1 MRSVVVW
8 TVSVLMLLG
17 VSAVSNP
24 GVRGTAAAATGGEAS
39 GTTSSKP
46 GPRGGFHAGTAPA
59 HAHLTR
65 TATPPKLTPAQQ
77 HLQNL
82 ARNHW
87 RGGPYTA
94 GTLKGAREVRV
105 APSVGGTPTNTA
117 RSSRIPSAPND
128 FRAFRATGLVY
139 PTLPLYA
146 TAADVDEPSV
156 SNLGNVVFY
165 TGNKYAVES
174 TDSGHSFT
182 YISPFSFFTAPGGFC
197 CDQVTISEST
207 QSLTA
212 WELQGC
218 QVLGGP
224 DVCNSGDNTVRLAF
238 TNSLANLA
246 ADNWYWWDFT
256 AQTFGFPE
264 GYHLDYSHLALGAN
278 SLYWTVNVWDNTT
291 NCNGGSCFA
300 TAIIVRFTLSLLAA
314 QNDTYNFAYYSP
326 TQDGVWTPTDTRGG
340 TTEYWASVAN
350 CGIFCDQKIDVYRW
364 PEGTDFHGVSYS
376 EFDSFNGPLNGF
388 TYMNGGGYCPAA
400 DGGNWCARDDSR
412 VKTGW
417 QSGNTIG
424 FQWDAQQ
431 DGNFPYPYV
440 DQATFDVS
448 SGWPSFSANY
458 QIWNP
463 NYAWMYPGAGIDARG
478 HLGISLAIGGGT
490 WQTYGY
496 PGSQFAIADDVS
508 GGAYEYHYLDNG
520 SHSAAEW
527 GDYLTARPATG
538 EGSIGGNTWLAT
550 GYVEADGPYGIYTK
564 PSFYWLGRERDD
576 PFAPGAGAYNN
587 FFNEGTSQYANTGF
601 VYARSNCTCDYAV
614 YNNWGDGVSDPATNL
629 TPAPGFPLYYYT
641 YGTHA
646 YAEEGSYG
654 TTVSAYDNFNSSAV
668 SSTATA
674 TVSDAGLSASGTS
687 INTHEGATFKGVVAT
702 FSDADAYCSIADYS
716 ATIAWGDGAITN
728 GAIAWTGSGC
738 TYRVSGSHRYAE
750 EGSRAISV
758 QIKDVGGST
767 STTTGTAKVSDA
779 KLTSTGTTIAGTEA
793 VRLTTTVANFKD
805 ADPAGVSTDYAA
817 TINWGDNTS
826 SSGVISAVTGGFTVT
841 GTHTYVEG
849 KTYTVKTT
857 IKDHGASTVATS
869 TANIADP
876 PPIALRSFF

>member
-1 MRSVVVW
+1 
-8 TVSVLMLLG
+8 
-17 VSAVSNP
+17 
-24 GVRGTAAAATGGEAS
+24 
-39 GTTSSKP
+39 
-46 GPRGGFHAGTAPA
+46 
-59 HAHLTR
+59 
-65 TATPPKLTPAQQ
+65 
-77 HLQNL
+77 
-82 ARNHW
+82 
-87 RGGPYTA
+87 
-94 GTLKGAREVRV
+94 
-105 APSVGGTPTNTA
+105 
-117 RSSRIPSAPND
+117 
-128 FRAFRATGLVY
+128 
-139 PTLPLYA
+139 
-146 TAADVDEPSV
+146 
-156 SNLGNVVFY
+156 
-165 TGNKYAVES
+165 
-174 TDSGHSFT
+174 
-182 YISPFSFFTAPGGFC
+182 
-197 CDQVTISEST
+197 VTISDSAHN
-207 QSLTA
+207 LTA
-212 WELQGC
+212 WELQGDYL
-218 QVLGGP
+218 VPPGT
-224 DVCNSGDNTVRLAF
+224 NAVRLLF

-246 ADNWYWWDFT
+246 ADNWYWWEFT
-256 AQTFGFPE
+256 AQTFGFPQ
-264 GYHLDYSHLALGAN
+264 GYTLDYSHLALGAN
-278 SLYWTVNVWDNTT
+278 SLYWTVNVWDNTS
-291 NCNGGSCFA
+291 NCSGGSCFA

-314 QNDTYNFAYYSP
+314 QDDTYNFAYYSP

-376 EFDSFNGPLNGF
+376 EFHSFNGPLNGF
-388 TYMNGGGYCPAA
+388 TYMSGGGYCPAA

-478 HLGISLAIGGGT
+478 YLGISLAIGGGT

-508 GGAYEYHYLDNG
+508 GGAYEYHGLDNG
-520 SHSAAEW
+520 SASSNVW

-550 GYVEADGPYGIYTK
+550 GYVEVTNPPYSPFTK

-587 FFNEGTSQYANTGF
+587 FFNEGASQYANTGF
-601 VYARSNCTCDYAV
+601 IYARSNCTCDYAV

-641 YGTHA
+641 YGTHT

-674 TVSDAGLSASGTS
+674 TVSDAGLMASGTT
-687 INTHEGATFKGVVAT
+687 IKAREGTTFSRAVATFKDANSGSAAT
-702 FSDADAYCSIADYS
+702 EFT
-716 ATIAWGDGAITN
+716 ATITWGDGATS
-728 GAIAWTGSGC
+728 AGSISGSAGSY
-738 TYRVSGSHRYAE
+738 TVSGSHQYAE
-750 EGSRAISV
+750 EGSHATRIA
-758 QIKDVGGST
+758 IKDAGGST
-767 STTTGTAKVSDA
+767 ATGTGKAVVGDA
-779 KLTSTGTTIAGTEA
+779 KLTSTGRTITGSEGASFTA
-793 VRLTTTVANFKD
+793 TVATFKD
-805 ADPAGVSTDYAA
+805 TDPAGTAGDYTAS
-817 TINWGDNTS
+817 ISWGDGTTS
-826 SSGVISAVTGGFTVT
+826 AGVITAITGGFKVR
-841 GTHTYVEG
+841 GTHSYVEG
-849 KTYTVKTT
+849 ATYAVKTT
-857 IKDHGASTVATS
+857 IKDHGATTVAS
-869 TANIADP
+869 NTANITDP
-876 PPIALRSFF
+876 PPIVGYNFRVGFFF